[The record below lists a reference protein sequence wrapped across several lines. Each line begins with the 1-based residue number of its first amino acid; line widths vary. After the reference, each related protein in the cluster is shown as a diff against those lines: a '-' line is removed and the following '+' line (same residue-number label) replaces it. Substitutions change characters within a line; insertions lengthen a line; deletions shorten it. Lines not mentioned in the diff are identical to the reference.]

1 MEGKFSVIEIV
12 PKNMSQFAEI
22 LLNIS

>member
-12 PKNMSQFAEI
+12 AKNMSQFAVI